1 MQTLRSTFPISV
13 WYQSSS
19 VFVLFPV
26 LILGFLTPLLLAA
39 FKCKRT
45 FIFLSSGLALTR
57 LIEVVAQS
65 PAIDLYANLIG
76 VALFSLSLPLIFK
89 IPIPSSG
96 KAGEGSWVGGIIL
109 GLAIQNAI
117 QGLFWTDRLG
127 SSHHPLAIVIQSL
140 LLVITL
146 ALLRSNRIVFKSD
159 GLDRSWRQ
167 ASVLLIFGP
176 FLLFQMLFL
185 QNQGLLSE
193 VLDVNLPLAFLLTS
207 LGNVLAI
214 IGFQVGLSH
223 RQSTLILRGL
233 IGFSLSAAVYL
244 LNQSSF
250 ALLPSILFI
259 HFMFGWWLSRTISTD
274 EMPKIGFSIRTSIA
288 IGLSQA
294 LFVLI
299 MLLLFGNLLFPV
311 AVDNNLIFAVL
322 ALGMGCAVFFADRA
336 STDAKRFTIT
346 SPLILRLTLV
356 VFATAFVHWA
366 IQKPLNLSS
375 PDTRLPLRVMTYNI
389 HSAVSYYRGQELEAV
404 AEVIESSG
412 SDIVALQ
419 EVSRGWIMSG
429 GIDMVAWLSERLGM
443 ESVFTGTA
451 DRLWGVAILSR
462 YPIIESGSGPLP
474 GLDALIPRGYIWAKV
489 DVGAPSPLFIINT
502 HLHHVSDRE
511 DVRIA
516 QVSTLLEIW
525 DTSERTILLGDMNAR
540 PGSEEMNMIAHSG
553 FLDAWAEAGTGSEYT
568 LPAHIPSVRVDWIW
582 YTLDLQSIET
592 QVLSTTASDH
602 LPVLATIDY
611 LEE

>member
-1 MQTLRSTFPISV
+1 
-13 WYQSSS
+13 
-19 VFVLFPV
+19 
-26 LILGFLTPLLLAA
+26 
-39 FKCKRT
+39 
-45 FIFLSSGLALTR
+45 
-57 LIEVVAQS
+57 
-65 PAIDLYANLIG
+65 
-76 VALFSLSLPLIFK
+76 
-89 IPIPSSG
+89 
-96 KAGEGSWVGGIIL
+96 
-109 GLAIQNAI
+109 
-117 QGLFWTDRLG
+117 
-127 SSHHPLAIVIQSL
+127 
-140 LLVITL
+140 
-146 ALLRSNRIVFKSD
+146 
-159 GLDRSWRQ
+159 
-167 ASVLLIFGP
+167 
-176 FLLFQMLFL
+176 
-185 QNQGLLSE
+185 
-193 VLDVNLPLAFLLTS
+193 
-207 LGNVLAI
+207 
-214 IGFQVGLSH
+214 
-223 RQSTLILRGL
+223 
-233 IGFSLSAAVYL
+233 
-244 LNQSSF
+244 
-250 ALLPSILFI
+250 
-259 HFMFGWWLSRTISTD
+259 
-274 EMPKIGFSIRTSIA
+274 
-288 IGLSQA
+288 
-294 LFVLI
+294 
-299 MLLLFGNLLFPV
+299 
-311 AVDNNLIFAVL
+311 
-322 ALGMGCAVFFADRA
+322 
-336 STDAKRFTIT
+336 
-346 SPLILRLTLV
+346 
-356 VFATAFVHWA
+356 
-366 IQKPLNLSS
+366 
-375 PDTRLPLRVMTYNI
+375 MTYNI